1 MTSKPGLLA
10 RLFSRG
16 NKAPV
21 VASLAAAVLNQPLL
35 VQPAIGEALVGGYLE
50 GKVTSA
56 DSVLKADRFEVSG
69 QADQSVG
76 VAQSIIGVIN
86 LSGAMVNRPMPGASG
101 PGPVSY
107 AAVRDAFDEL
117 LEDDAVTS
125 IILRLDTPGGMAS
138 GCFDLVD
145 HIYER
150 RGQKPIYALVDD
162 NAYSAGFALA
172 TACDEI
178 WVSRTGG
185 VGSVGVVC
193 YHYDWSDSNAQ
204 IGLKVTPLFAGDRK
218 IDFNPNFPLSEQAH
232 AAAMADLEG
241 MRTLFV
247 DSVARNL
254 GMDSD
259 AVRATQAACYRG
271 QAAVDV
277 GFATRLGTWHDLI
290 AHLGAG
296 GAPDPL
302 TAGDP
307 ELDDDQ
313 EAGATATGEFAVLAT
328 HHKVQQGASNGSLL
342 PGAPEPVAR
351 ATSAD
356 GGPVVAAAIAAAAA
370 GSDLPPAL
378 VVAVLKRPLQPGESA
393 EAAIE
398 YASAVQDACAA
409 VLRGDVSL
417 AASFIETNTDLDT
430 VRAQLLSMK
439 AEEGRSTQVVTA
451 HPASKADQRAAEIK
465 AQLDPTNIYKKRGN

>member
-1 MTSKPGLLA
+1 LA

-21 VASLAAAVLNQPLL
+21 VASLAAAVLNQPLM

-56 DSVLKADRFEVSG
+56 DSVLKADRFEVAGESG
-69 QADQSVG
+69 ETVG
-76 VAQSIIGVIN
+76 VAQTMIGVIN

-117 LEDDAVTS
+117 LEDNAVTS

-145 HIYER
+145 HIYLA
-150 RGQKPIYALVDD
+150 RGRKPVYALVDD
-162 NAYSAGFALA
+162 HAYSAGFALA

-193 YHYDWSDSNAQ
+193 YHYDWSGNNAQ

-218 IDFNPNFPLSEQAH
+218 IDFNPNFPLSEEAQ

-254 GMDSD
+254 GMDSA
-259 AVRATQAACYRG
+259 AVLATQAGCYRG
-271 QAAVDV
+271 QAAVDI
-277 GFATRLGTWHDLI
+277 GFATRLGTWHDLV

-296 GAPDPL
+296 GAPAPL
-302 TAGDP
+302 AARDP
-307 ELDDDQ
+307 ESDEEPDSSATQ
-313 EAGATATGEFAVLAT
+313 PRAAVAAAATA
-328 HHKVQQGASNGSLL
+328 
-342 PGAPEPVAR
+342 PP
-351 ATSAD
+351 AD
-356 GGPVVAAAIAAAAA
+356 GGPGAAAAIAAAATA
-370 GSDLPPAL
+370 SELPPAL

-393 EAAIE
+393 QAAIE

-451 HPASKADQRAAEIK
+451 HPAPKADQRAADIK

>member
-16 NKAPV
+16 SKAPV
-21 VASLAAAVLNQPLL
+21 VASLAAAVLNQPLM

-50 GKVTSA
+50 GKVTST
-56 DSVLKADRFEVSG
+56 DSVLKADRFEVAGESG
-69 QADQSVG
+69 EAVG
-76 VAQSIIGVIN
+76 VAQTMIGVIN

-145 HIYER
+145 HIYQA
-150 RGQKPIYALVDD
+150 RGRKPVYALVDD
-162 NAYSAGFALA
+162 HAYSAGFALA

-193 YHYDWSDSNAQ
+193 YHYDWSGNNAQ

-218 IDFNPNFPLSEQAH
+218 IDFNPNFPLSEEAH

-254 GMDSD
+254 GMDSA
-259 AVRATQAACYRG
+259 AVLATQAGCYRG
-271 QAAVDV
+271 QAAVDI
-277 GFATRLGTWHDLI
+277 GFATRLGTWHDLV

-296 GAPDPL
+296 GAPASLD
-302 TAGDP
+302 AGDP
-307 ELDDDQ
+307 ESDDEPDSSATQ
-313 EAGATATGEFAVLAT
+313 PKAAGAAVAP
-328 HHKVQQGASNGSLL
+328 APPADDA
-342 PGAPEPVAR
+342 PGA
-351 ATSAD
+351 
-356 GGPVVAAAIAAAAA
+356 AAAIAAAATA
-370 GSDLPPAL
+370 SELPPAL

-398 YASAVQDACAA
+398 YAGAVQDACAA

-451 HPASKADQRAAEIK
+451 HPAPKADQRAAEIK

>member
-1 MTSKPGLLA
+1 MTSKLGLLA

-21 VASLAAAVLNQPLL
+21 VASLAAAVLNQPLM

-56 DSVLKADRFEVSG
+56 DSVLKADRFEVAGESG
-69 QADQSVG
+69 ETVG
-76 VAQSIIGVIN
+76 VAQTMIGVIN

-145 HIYER
+145 HIYQA
-150 RGQKPIYALVDD
+150 RGRKPVYALVDD
-162 NAYSAGFALA
+162 HAYSAGFALA

-193 YHYDWSDSNAQ
+193 YHYDWSGNNAQ

-218 IDFNPNFPLSEQAH
+218 IDFNPNFPLSEEAQ

-247 DSVARNL
+247 DAVARNL
-254 GMDSD
+254 GMDS
-259 AVRATQAACYRG
+259 AVVLATQAGCYRG
-271 QAAVDV
+271 QAAVDI
-277 GFATRLGTWHDLI
+277 GFATRLGTWHDLV

-296 GAPDPL
+296 GAPASLD
-302 TAGDP
+302 AGDP
-307 ELDDDQ
+307 ESDDEPDSSATQ
-313 EAGATATGEFAVLAT
+313 PKAAGPAV
-328 HHKVQQGASNGSLL
+328 
-342 PGAPEPVAR
+342 APAP
-351 ATSAD
+351 SAD
-356 GGPVVAAAIAAAAA
+356 GGPAAAAAIAAAATA
-370 GSDLPPAL
+370 SELPPAL

-398 YASAVQDACAA
+398 YAGAVQDACAA

-451 HPASKADQRAAEIK
+451 HPAPKADQRAAEIK

>member
-56 DSVLKADRFEVSG
+56 DSVLKADRFEVAGESG
-69 QADQSVG
+69 QAVG
-76 VAQSIIGVIN
+76 VAQTVIGVIN

-117 LEDDAVTS
+117 LEDEAVTS
-125 IILRLDTPGGMAS
+125 IILRMDTPGGMAS

-145 HIYER
+145 HIYHA
-150 RGQKPIYALVDD
+150 RGRKPVYALVDD
-162 NAYSAGFALA
+162 HSYSAGFALA

-193 YHYDWSDSNAQ
+193 YHYDWSGNNAQ

-232 AAAMADLEG
+232 AAAMADLED
-241 MRTLFV
+241 MRSMFV

-254 GMDSD
+254 GMDSE

-307 ELDDDQ
+307 EAEGEPDSSAAQPADAVAAPPPPADDRPP
-313 EAGATATGEFAVLAT
+313 EAA
-328 HHKVQQGASNGSLL
+328 
-342 PGAPEPVAR
+342 EPVA
-351 ATSAD
+351 AGAL
-356 GGPVVAAAIAAAAA
+356 AAAAA
-370 GSDLPPAL
+370 ASDLPAAL
-378 VVAVLKRPLQPGESA
+378 VVALLKRPPQPGESA
-393 EAAIE
+393 AASLE

-451 HPASKADQRAAEIK
+451 HPAPKADQRAAQIK

>member
-56 DSVLKADRFEVSG
+56 DSVLKADRLEVAGESG
-69 QADQSVG
+69 EAVG
-76 VAQSIIGVIN
+76 VAQTLIGVIN

-125 IILRLDTPGGMAS
+125 IILRLDTPGGIAS

-150 RGQKPIYALVDD
+150 RGKKPVYALVDD

-232 AAAMADLEG
+232 AAAMADLED

-271 QAAVDV
+271 QSAVDV

-290 AHLGAG
+290 AHLGAS

-307 ELDDDQ
+307 EAEGEPESSAAQ
-313 EAGATATGEFAVLAT
+313 PAGAVAVPPPPAAD
-328 HHKVQQGASNGSLL
+328 K
-342 PGAPEPVAR
+342 PPEA
-351 ATSAD
+351 AE
-356 GGPVVAAAIAAAAA
+356 PVVAGALAAAAA
-370 GSDLPPAL
+370 ASDLPAAL
-378 VVAVLKRPLQPGESA
+378 VVAVLKRPPQPGESA
-393 EAAIE
+393 AAVLE
-398 YASAVQDACAA
+398 YANAVRDACAA

-451 HPASKADQRAAEIK
+451 HPAPKADQRAAEIK

>member
-56 DSVLKADRFEVSG
+56 DSVLKADRFEVAGESG
-69 QADQSVG
+69 QAVG
-76 VAQSIIGVIN
+76 VAQTMIGVIN

-117 LEDDAVTS
+117 LEDEAVTS

-145 HIYER
+145 HIYLA
-150 RGQKPIYALVDD
+150 RGRKPVYALVDD
-162 NAYSAGFALA
+162 HAYSAGFALA

-193 YHYDWSDSNAQ
+193 YHYDWSGNNAQ

-218 IDFNPNFPLSEQAH
+218 IDFNPNFPLSEEAQ
-232 AAAMADLEG
+232 AAAMADLED
-241 MRTLFV
+241 MRTMFV

-254 GMDSD
+254 GIESE
-259 AVRATQAACYRG
+259 AVRATQAGCYRG
-271 QAAVDV
+271 QAAVDI
-277 GFATRLGTWHDLI
+277 GFATRLGTWHDLV

-296 GAPDPL
+296 GAPAPL
-302 TAGDP
+302 VAGDVETEEEPDSSATQPKAAGPVMHAP
-307 ELDDDQ
+307 E
-313 EAGATATGEFAVLAT
+313 
-328 HHKVQQGASNGSLL
+328 NGS
-342 PGAPEPVAR
+342 PAAM
-351 ATSAD
+351 
-356 GGPVVAAAIAAAAA
+356 AAIAAAAA
-370 GSDLPPAL
+370 SSDLPPGL

-393 EAAIE
+393 EAVIE
-398 YASAVQDACAA
+398 YAGAVQDACAA

-451 HPASKADQRAAEIK
+451 HPAPKADQREAEIK

>member
-56 DSVLKADRFEVSG
+56 DSALKADRFEVSG

-150 RGQKPIYALVDD
+150 RGKKPIYALVDD

-232 AAAMADLEG
+232 AAAMADLED

-259 AVRATQAACYRG
+259 AVRTTQAACYRG

-307 ELDDDQ
+307 EAEGEPESRAVQ
-313 EAGATATGEFAVLAT
+313 PAGAVA
-328 HHKVQQGASNGSLL
+328 
-342 PGAPEPVAR
+342 APPPPAADKPPEVAEPVA
-351 ATSAD
+351 AGALA
-356 GGPVVAAAIAAAAA
+356 VAAAS
-370 GSDLPPAL
+370 SDLPAAL
-378 VVAVLKRPLQPGESA
+378 VVAVLKRPPQPGESA
-393 EAAIE
+393 AAALE

-451 HPASKADQRAAEIK
+451 HPAPKADQRAAEIK